1 MGSLAFLLAQDVFY
15 HCLAVIGVAANF
27 MTIVILS
34 RGSCGLAR
42 CTGRYLVSMAAVDLL
57 VIIFCVML
65 NYLGSLYF
73 PFSILTHYHVC
84 SLNSITNAAVVD
96 CSVWLTVAFTL
107 DRFVAICYQ
116 KWKTRYCTVRTATGV
131 ITTVCTVSYLRNIPR
146 YFTYEPVDVHG
157 PFPVCRLRKLC
168 TNTPWAVY
176 LCACTVLTPLIPYVC
191 ILLLNALTVRHVLV
205 ASRVRRAFR
214 GQGGDGKQV
223 DPEMENRRRS
233 IILLFAISGS
243 FIVLWMTRV
252 VVFVIQEM
260 LLDIGPMVMQVGD
273 MLMYLN
279 SCTNTC
285 IYALT
290 QAKFRE
296 EMRRAITQPIHL
308 FLKLTK
314 DLKPK
319 ENLST
324 HRFHPEAARRGDWLS
339 APADLRT
346 ADWRKAVAFA
356 WLRAADWPQMTSDF
370 PELFTSA
377 QQQAADWCT
386 SRGGE
391 SPADWPQMHGPAWQP
406 AADWLRIL
414 KRKMMNKRN
423 IRHHFRCQLDAG
435 TSNKTGRKITVS

>member
-1 MGSLAFLLAQDVFY
+1 MGSLALLLAQDVFY
-15 HCLAVIGVAANF
+15 HCLAVIGLAANL
-27 MTIVILS
+27 MNIVILS

-84 SLNSITNAAVVD
+84 SLNSIMNAAVVD
-96 CSVWLTVAFTL
+96 CSIWLTMAFTL
-107 DRFVAICYQ
+107 DRFVAICFQ
-116 KWKTRYCTVRTATGV
+116 KWKARYCTVRTATGV
-131 ITTVCTVSYLRNIPR
+131 ITTVCTVSYLRNILR
-146 YFTYEPVDVHG
+146 YFVYERVDARG
-157 PFPVCRLRKLC
+157 PFPVCRLRNLC
-168 TNTPWAVY
+168 YKTPWAIY
-176 LCACTVLTPLIPYVC
+176 MWSGTVLTPLIPYVC
-191 ILLLNALTVRHVLV
+191 ILLLNALTVRYVLV

-252 VVFVIQEM
+252 VVFMFQEI
-260 LLDIGPMVMQVGD
+260 LLDMGPMVIVMQVGD

-279 SCTNTC
+279 SCTNIC

-314 DLKPK
+314 DFKPK
-319 ENLST
+319 ENSST
-324 HRFHPEAARRGDWLS
+324 HRFHPEAARGG
-339 APADLRT
+339 
-346 ADWRKAVAFA
+346 
-356 WLRAADWPQMTSDF
+356 
-370 PELFTSA
+370 
-377 QQQAADWCT
+377 
-386 SRGGE
+386 GGE
-391 SPADWPQMHGPAWQP
+391 
-406 AADWLRIL
+406 
-414 KRKMMNKRN
+414 
-423 IRHHFRCQLDAG
+423 
-435 TSNKTGRKITVS
+435 V